1 MGRTFWRSALTQSD
15 SAALLTAIKEVW
27 HLVCFCIREAASLG
41 QCWFCYIS
49 YNEFQGRTV
58 GRRSPH
64 RDWSIFFVQL
74 KYGAMQPVESITYLS
89 NSSTEKCNDDF
100 GTHRFLV
107 LS

>member
-49 YNEFQGRTV
+49 YNEFQGRDAQWAGEVHTE
-58 GRRSPH
+58 
-64 RDWSIFFVQL
+64 I
-74 KYGAMQPVESITYLS
+74 GASFLS
-89 NSSTEKCNDDF
+89 S
-100 GTHRFLV
+100 
-107 LS
+107 